1 MAKAAAEALAFTLAH
16 EESRHGIRV
25 NVVAPGLVATAM
37 GDRLVR
43 AVLGREGAGELDAEQ
58 PFGRVTRP
66 EDVAAVVAFLV
77 SGAGSMVTGQRI
89 VVDGGADAFPSGN

>member
-1 MAKAAAEALAFTLAH
+1 
-16 EESRHGIRV
+16 
-25 NVVAPGLVATAM
+25 
-37 GDRLVR
+37 
-43 AVLGREGAGELDAEQ
+43 
-58 PFGRVTRP
+58 VTRP